1 MAYFTAAA
9 TTHERAVIGAT
20 YNNKAR
26 ALGRWENI
34 ASPCMQQ
41 LTFTW
46 MDLEIRRIIL
56 MLHGYKIRMI
66 LSETLWDTLESY
78 QICTNGQTH
87 YHKFQLSRVPQ
98 QVGNVYLV
106 TLDSQ

>member
-1 MAYFTAAA
+1 MADFTAAA
-9 TTHERAVIGAT
+9 TTRERAVIGAT
-20 YNNKAR
+20 HNNKAR

-34 ASPCMQQ
+34 ASPSDAA
-41 LTFTW
+41 TFTW

-66 LSETLWDTLESY
+66 LRETLWDMLESY
-78 QICTNGQTH
+78 QMGTKGQTH

-98 QVGNVYLV
+98 QVGNAYLV